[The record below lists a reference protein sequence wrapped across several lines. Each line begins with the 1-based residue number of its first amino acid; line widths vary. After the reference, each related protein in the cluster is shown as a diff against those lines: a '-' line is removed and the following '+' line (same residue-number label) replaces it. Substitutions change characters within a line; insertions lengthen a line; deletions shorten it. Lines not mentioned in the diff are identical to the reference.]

1 MNKKKYMSIKL
12 KSFSS
17 LVFLFMILMSG
28 FSVTAQKKEIKG
40 KVVDETNGQP
50 LEGVNIIIEKSKSG
64 AATKK
69 DGTFSIAP
77 KSAKATL
84 IFSMI
89 GYATQIVKLDKA
101 IDTLRI
107 QMKPS
112 YTDNAEVVVV
122 GYGTQRRSDV
132 TGAISKYKND
142 RLDEAPV
149 SRLDQALQ
157 GKIAGLQIQNISSEA
172 GADPRINIRG
182 VSSIYAGAEP
192 LVVLDGQPVPDGL
205 SFVNMADV
213 ESVEIF
219 KDAAS
224 AAIYGSRGASGVI
237 LITTKSGKADK
248 VKYTFK
254 YSLGTKQP
262 YKLYDVMTTSEYVN
276 RLFYEY
282 QLKLDD
288 PLETIIPSSPA
299 TDNER
304 AGYVIENRLLNG
316 RGVNWQSQ
324 GLRTGLFRNIQLS
337 ATGGK
342 ADFKYYLSG
351 GYQKEQGIMRNS
363 QFDKLNF
370 MSKLDFSLSKKVK
383 CIVLIMPS
391 YTHRVSPSVNYT
403 TFMRYPSFMP
413 VYHNDSTINLI
424 VNNTYFPHNTQWD
437 YLQIGDY
444 AQPRHFNNLD
454 YYGTMPDGSFWNNSG
469 ADPFSSSTNS
479 PTSILRNTAIFTK
492 DYRLQT
498 SIDLTYKIRK
508 GLDFKSQLSGYFN
521 YTYGLNWSNRNAE
534 QDGTVSKGIFTN
546 NTARNLLA
554 EQTLNYTKTIKDHSF
569 VGLLGFTTQTTITEK
584 NQVTGLDFPD
594 NSTRTLNNATLID
607 KSGTTSTLVNVGLIS
622 YLGRI
627 NYSYQGKYLLTT
639 SFRTDGS
646 SYFGPGKKWGTFPSV
661 SLGWLM
667 DKEKF
672 MRGNK
677 VISQCKWR
685 ASYGVS
691 GNNRILDFGFLE
703 LLYPANYAFGS
714 GTGMNT
720 NGQATSPTI
729 RSNSDLTW
737 ERTFQANFGLDL
749 SLWRNKVSLTADF
762 YRSKTDRLLL
772 QQSAMAF
779 TGVPLSWNNIGRLQN
794 TGIELQLQA
803 TLLTT
808 SSLKWTASANFSHN
822 RNKILELGNEAYLQ
836 YEGERN
842 ELYRNIVGGPL
853 IQFYGFKT
861 DGIWISQQEIAASG
875 LTSNFRDAF
884 NEGQLKIVDMN
895 GDGII
900 DNNDR
905 TILGS
910 PYPDFNW
917 GVTQNISVGSF
928 EFSMTI
934 QGSQG
939 GKVINGDPN
948 YDEVKKLI
956 RSYNDNRWIS
966 PGNPGDGRTP
976 TYSKSG
982 FNWMLTDYVL
992 EDASYYTIRE
1002 VSLSYRLNAAK
1013 MEKMNLNGLRFYITA
1028 QNLYYHMA
1036 NGYRGINPE
1045 ARLSAGPY
1053 ASSLVG
1059 GYQRGGFPVPRSFVF
1074 GIDLNF

>member
-1 MNKKKYMSIKL
+1 M
-12 KSFSS
+12 
-17 LVFLFMILMSG
+17 
-28 FSVTAQKKEIKG
+28 
-40 KVVDETNGQP
+40 
-50 LEGVNIIIEKSKSG
+50 
-64 AATKK
+64 
-69 DGTFSIAP
+69 
-77 KSAKATL
+77 
-84 IFSMI
+84 
-89 GYATQIVKLDKA
+89 
-101 IDTLRI
+101 DTLLVL
-107 QMKPS
+107 MKQS
-112 YTDNAEVVVV
+112 YTDNAEVVVI

-132 TGAISKYKND
+132 TGSISKFKND
-142 RLDEAPV
+142 KLDESPV

-157 GKIAGLQIQNISSEA
+157 GKIAGLQVQNITSEA
-172 GADPRINIRG
+172 GADPKINIRG

-192 LVVLDGQPVPDGL
+192 LVVVDGQPIPDGL

-213 ESVEIF
+213 ESVEIL

-254 YSLGTKQP
+254 YSMGTKQP
-262 YKLYDVMTTSEYVN
+262 FKMYDVMTTTEYVN
-276 RLFYEY
+276 RLYFEY

-288 PLETIIPSSPA
+288 PLETITPPYSA

-316 RGVNWQSQ
+316 KGTDWQSQ
-324 GLRTGLFRNIQLS
+324 GLRRGLFKNIQLS

-351 GYQKEQGIMRNS
+351 GYQKEQGVMRNS
-363 QFDKLNF
+363 SFEKMNF

-383 CIVLIMPS
+383 CVVMITPS
-391 YTHRVSPSVNYT
+391 YAYRESPSVNYT

-413 VYHNDSTINLI
+413 IYHNDSTINLI
-424 VNNTYFPHNTQWD
+424 VNNSYLPHNPQWD
-437 YLQIGDY
+437 HLQVGDY
-444 AQPRHFNNLD
+444 AQPRHFNNLN
-454 YYGTMPDGSFWNNSG
+454 YYGYMPDGSFWTNSG

-479 PTSILRNTAIFTK
+479 PTSILNKTEIFTK

-498 SIDLTYKIRK
+498 SIDLTYKVRK

-521 YTYGLNWSNRNAE
+521 YTNGLNWASRNAE
-534 QDGTVSKGIFTN
+534 QDGTVSKGVFTN
-546 NTARNLLA
+546 NTARNVIA
-554 EQTLNYTKTIKDHSF
+554 EQTLNYTKYIKDHSIT
-569 VGLLGFTTQTTITEK
+569 GLLGFSAQTTITEK
-584 NQVTGLDFPD
+584 NQVTGMDFPD
-594 NSTRTLNNATLID
+594 NSIRSLNNATLID
-607 KSGTTSTLVNVGLIS
+607 KSGTINSYINVGLIS
-622 YLGRI
+622 YLGRL
-627 NYSYQGKYLLTT
+627 NYSYKGKYLVNS

-646 SYFGPGKKWGTFPSV
+646 SYFGPGNKWGTFPSL

-672 MRGNK
+672 MRNIK
-677 VISQCKWR
+677 TISQCKWR

-691 GNNRILDFGFLE
+691 GNNRILDFGYLE
-703 LLYPANYAFGS
+703 LLYPANYSFGI

-720 NGQATSPTI
+720 NGQASSATI
-729 RSNSDLTW
+729 RSNADLTW

-749 SLWRNKVSLTADF
+749 SLWRNKITITTDV

-794 TGIELQLQA
+794 TGFEIQIQA
-803 TLLTT
+803 NTLTGSNFKWTT
-808 SSLKWTASANFSHN
+808 SANISHN

-861 DGIWISQQEIAASG
+861 DGIWLSQQDIAASG

-884 NEGQLKIVDMN
+884 NEGQLKIVDLN
-895 GDGII
+895 QDGKI

-917 GVTQNISVGSF
+917 GITNNLSLGAF

-956 RSYNDNRWIS
+956 RSYNDDRWIS
-966 PGNPGDGRTP
+966 PSHPGDGKTP
-976 TYSKSG
+976 TYSKNG

-1002 VSLSYRLNAAK
+1002 ASLSYRLPSDKTAS
-1013 MEKMNLNGLRFYITA
+1013 MGIRGLRFYLTA

-1036 NGYRGINPE
+1036 KGYRGINPE
-1045 ARLSAGPY
+1045 ARLTTGPY
-1053 ASSLVG
+1053 ASSLLG
-1059 GYQRGGFPVPRSFVF
+1059 GYQRGGFPVPRSFVL
-1074 GIDLNF
+1074 GVDLNF